1 MGRASA
7 LFAAHFSGLGADGGG
22 RSTSPGDECSADD
35 GDGVRTSAEQDG
47 GADCS
52 SGVDDAGDGVQQ
64 PVMEAT
70 FICAGARGQTNANN
84 LHVLVAAAATA
95 EGVWESEGGGCFDY
109 SGGCSST
116 ASDDETADD
125 ADQV

>member
-7 LFAAHFSGLGADGGG
+7 LFAAHFSGLGADGGE
-22 RSTSPGDECSADD
+22 RSTSPGDECSTDD
-35 GDGVRTSAEQDG
+35 GDGIHTSPEQDG

-52 SGVDDAGDGVQQ
+52 SGVGDAGDGVQQ

-70 FICAGARGQTNANN
+70 FTCAGAQGQTNTAN
-84 LHVLVAAAATA
+84 LHALVEAAAAA
-95 EGVWESEGGGCFDY
+95 EGVWESESGGCFDY
-109 SGGCSST
+109 SGGGSST
-116 ASDDETADD
+116 GSDDETADD